1 MKLEN
6 RKISELKPMKDNP
19 RKISDEQLKMLE
31 KSIDK
36 FGYIEPIVW
45 NRKTGNVISG
55 HQRLKVLMSKGMK
68 EVEVVSVELD
78 ESQEKALNIA
88 MNKISGDWDFSKLN
102 NILKELK
109 EIDEELFELTGFNEL
124 LINIDKEH
132 IINNFDEKEIDID
145 DIKFKNECPRCHFKW

>member
-109 EIDEELFELTGFNEL
+109 KIDEELFELTGFNEL